1 MALALPAALR
11 AKLAAWSA
19 DEHPREAC
27 GLLLGWRDGDAYR
40 VTRACSATN
49 IAPEPRTRR
58 YEVEPAD
65 LLRADQQARA
75 AGLEL
80 VGVWHSHPD
89 RSARPSERDLR
100 GAYAGWAYLI
110 LGAGDELRA
119 WHLRSG
125 ELVELS
131 LAASDLSAARVP

>member
-1 MALALPAALR
+1 MAVLIPAALR
-11 AKLAAWSA
+11 AQLAAWSA
-19 DEHPREAC
+19 NEHPREAC
-27 GLLLGWRDGDAYR
+27 GLLLGERAGDAYQ
-40 VTRACSATN
+40 VTRVCSTAN

-58 YEVEPAD
+58 FEVAPAD
-65 LLRADQQARA
+65 LLRADQRARA

-89 RSARPSERDLR
+89 RSARPSEQDRR

-119 WHLRSG
+119 WHLRAG
-125 ELVELS
+125 ELVELP
-131 LAASDLSAARVP
+131 LASSDLSAVRVP